1 MQSNAATPEQYI
13 NELPEERKEVI
24 QKLRQLIKE
33 NLPKGFEEQMS
44 YGMLGYVVPHSL
56 YPKGYHVNPTLPLP
70 FLNLASQ
77 KHYIAL
83 YHAGIYANT
92 ELMDWFVKEYPKH
105 SRYKLDMGKSCI
117 RFKKLN
123 AIPYSLIAT
132 LCQKI
137 TPQEWIDLYES
148 QIQKT

>member
-70 FLNLASQ
+70 FLILASQ

-123 AIPYSLIAT
+123 TIPYSLIAT